1 MRIQSIFDND
11 RVKFE
16 QQSWFASAHT
26 TNAVKKNSIRSIRV
40 GENSNHVQIVAR
52 WFLQPTR
59 YTNLHHKRFTSS
71 SLSKWF
77 DFVHFCLWHFYCCLG
92 LLSQLPWSTI
102 ANRFEKKET
111 KWKKSHYSS
120 WINRIAFFGSTPAK
134 TQMFFIQFLPLILF
148 QSFL

>member
-26 TNAVKKNSIRSIRV
+26 TNAVNENSIRSIRV

-59 YTNLHHKRFTSS
+59 YTNLHHKRFVSS

-77 DFVHFCLWHFYCCLG
+77 DFVQFCLWHFYRSLG
-92 LLSQLPWSTI
+92 LLSQLPWSTV
-102 ANRFEKKET
+102 ADRFEKKRDEKIT
-111 KWKKSHYSS
+111 LFFLNKSY
-120 WINRIAFFGSTPAK
+120 RFFWQYTSENSNVL
-134 TQMFFIQFLPLILF
+134 IQFLPLILF